1 MEYPEDLLYTEEHH
15 WILVEGDTAT
25 VGLSEQIQELLE
37 EVVSVELPQEGAI
50 LDLGDPMAVAES
62 IRDVLNVY
70 APLSGEVVEV
80 NDALQD
86 SPEWVHISP
95 YEDGWLIRLKLSAP
109 EELKDLLEADDYR
122 ELIEEL
128 T

>member
-1 MEYPEDLLYTEEHH
+1 MEFPEDLLYTEEHH
-15 WILVEGDTAT
+15 WILPEGDTVT

-37 EVVSVELPQEGAI
+37 EVVSVELPEEGAI
-50 LDLGDPMAVAES
+50 LDMGDPMAALES
-62 IRDVLNVY
+62 IREVMSVF

-122 ELIEEL
+122 ELIEDL
-128 T
+128 S